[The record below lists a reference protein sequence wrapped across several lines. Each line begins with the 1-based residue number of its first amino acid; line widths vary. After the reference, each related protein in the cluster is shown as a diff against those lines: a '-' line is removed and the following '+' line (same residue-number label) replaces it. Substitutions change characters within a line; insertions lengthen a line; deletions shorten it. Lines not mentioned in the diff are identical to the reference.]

1 MMQNS
6 TIWSI
11 LQRHVPRSQWVTIGE
26 IFDIVESHGV
36 LDEDDLKLR
45 SSNIPKWKLT
55 VRRLLENKKRDGR
68 IQGRGKQ

>member
-1 MMQNS
+1 MMQTS

-26 IFDIVESHGV
+26 IFNIVESHGA

-45 SSNIPKWKLT
+45 SSNTPKWKLT
-55 VRRLLENKKRDGR
+55 VRRVLENKKRAGR
-68 IQGRGKQ
+68 IQGREKQ

>member
-1 MMQNS
+1 MMQTS

-36 LDEDDLKLR
+36 LDKDDLKQC
-45 SSNIPKWKLT
+45 SSNTPKWKLT
-55 VRRLLENKKRDGR
+55 VRRVLENKKRDGR